1 MPACVNQLSKRV
13 LTMVTDSSKV
23 EMLLESGSENPKRV
37 FSALNVELTK
47 PLTDK
52 VFTPEEAHAFIRERY
67 EKLSPEDIDM
77 ALGFLNSEMGSK
89 QRKLSAEFSTICSEL
104 LKGTILI
111 EKASAEKAKQVE
123 EFFRAAGALD
133 ALAAIPKPADPK
145 PRDLM
150 YSYVVDF
157 YADRLSDAELEE
169 LIAHYTSSEG
179 RKAANAALE
188 LTRDILQVYGIN

>member
-1 MPACVNQLSKRV
+1 MPACFNQLSKRV
-13 LTMVTDSSKV
+13 LTMVTDRSKV

-47 PLTDK
+47 PLKDK
-52 VFTPEEAHAFIRERY
+52 VFTPEEAHSFIRERY
-67 EKLSPEDIDM
+67 EKLSSEDIDM
-77 ALGFLNSEMGSK
+77 ALDFLNSEMGRK
-89 QRKLSAEFSTICSEL
+89 QRKLSAEFSKISSEL
-104 LKGTILI
+104 LNGTISI

-157 YADRLSDAELEE
+157 YADRLSDAELEK

-179 RKAANAALE
+179 KKAANAALQ
-188 LTRDILQVYGIN
+188 LTRDILQAYGIN